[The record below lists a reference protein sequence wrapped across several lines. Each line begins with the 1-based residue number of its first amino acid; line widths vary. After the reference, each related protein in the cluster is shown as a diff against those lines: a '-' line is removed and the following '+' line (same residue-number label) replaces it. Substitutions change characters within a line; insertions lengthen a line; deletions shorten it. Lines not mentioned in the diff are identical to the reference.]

1 MKSRDLP
8 LFFLLLLGIACSCGQ
23 GQGEKPQSPPRE
35 KARAAGPA
43 RKQPIRARRPVFA
56 GTWYPAD
63 PKKLDAALQALLD
76 KVKLPPLEGRVLAVI
91 APHAGLPYS
100 GGTAA
105 WSFAALARARPE
117 RVFLLG
123 PSHRAPIR
131 GTALP
136 EVDAFATP
144 LGNLPVDRK
153 ECARLLRLGKGSL
166 FFLDE
171 AVHDGEHSLEM
182 ETIFL
187 AKVLPGVTI
196 VPGVVGDLTLEEARR
211 TGKILREELG
221 PKDAL
226 VISSDFTHWGAN
238 YGYWG
243 NPPFHDHAEENL
255 ARLDRQAWEAVRS
268 LDPAKFL
275 AFYRKTRDTI
285 CGRYPIAVLLAALP
299 PGTGA
304 VRLHYET
311 SGRITGDWTS
321 SVSYQALAFAGKG
334 WKKEKIMPDYSQGP
348 LNEEEKALARKIA
361 WKAVELWVK
370 EGRRLDPSKAGLE
383 PKGALLKTLACFVTL
398 KKRGQLRGC
407 IGSIYPSRPL
417 WKDLV
422 ERAVDAAAHDP
433 RFEPVRPEE
442 LPDLSLEISVLTPLK
457 KVSGPEDI
465 VVGRD
470 GVALTK
476 GFHRAVFLPQV
487 APEQGWD
494 RDTMLSFLAR
504 KAGLPPEA
512 WKEGCT
518 FETFQAQVF

>member
-1 MKSRDLP
+1 MKPKFLHALLP
-8 LFFLLLLGIACSCGQ
+8 ALLLVGIACSCGP
-23 GQGEKPQSPPRE
+23 GPGERPGGGPGRGKPA
-35 KARAAGPA
+35 KARPL
-43 RKQPIRARRPVFA
+43 RVRRPAFA

-63 PKKLDAALQALLD
+63 PEKLSRALRSVLD
-76 KVKLPPLEGRVLAVI
+76 KVKLPSLPGRVLAVI
-91 APHAGLPYS
+91 APHAGLVYAGS
-100 GGTAA
+100 TAA
-105 WSFAALARARPE
+105 WSFAALAREHPE
-117 RVFLLG
+117 RIFLLG

-131 GTALP
+131 GIALP

-144 LGNLPVDRK
+144 LGNLPVDQA
-153 ECARLLRLGKGSL
+153 ECARLLRHNL
-166 FFLDE
+166 FFKDE

-187 AKVLPGVTI
+187 AKVLPGVKL
-196 VPGVVGDLTLEEARR
+196 VPCLVGDLDLDQVREAGR
-211 TGKILREELG
+211 ILREEIRPG
-221 PKDAL
+221 DAL
-226 VISSDFTHWGAN
+226 VISSDFTHWGSN

-243 NPPFHDHAEENL
+243 NPPFHDKVEENL
-255 ARLDRQAWEAVRS
+255 ARLDERAFQALRT
-268 LDPAKFL
+268 LDPARFL
-275 AFYRKTRDTI
+275 AFYRKTGDTI

-299 PGTGA
+299 AGTRA

-311 SGRITGDWTS
+311 SGRITGDWSS
-321 SVSYQALAFAGKG
+321 SVSYQAVAFLGEG
-334 WKKEKIMPDYSQGP
+334 WKKEGTMPDYSKGP

-370 EGRRLDPSKAGLE
+370 EGRRLDPRKAGLA
-383 PKGALLKTLACFVTL
+383 PKGALLETLACFVTL
-398 KKRGQLRGC
+398 KKKGALRGC

-442 LPDLSLEISVLTPLK
+442 LPELSLEISVLTPLR

-470 GVALTK
+470 GVVLTK

-504 KAGLPPEA
+504 KAGLPPDA